1 LGPDAI
7 EPAFAQAQNDHLDGV
22 VVAGSMLFN
31 ERARVGA
38 ISTCAQNAD
47 QGFYFGNVPYGL
59 LMSYGPDLPDYFRA
73 STVTTGGNPDMR
85 RTVQFGR
92 E

>member
-1 LGPDAI
+1 
-7 EPAFAQAQNDHLDGV
+7 
-22 VVAGSMLFN
+22 MLFN

-73 STVTTGGNPDMR
+73 STVTTGVT
-85 RTVQFGR
+85 RT
-92 E
+92 